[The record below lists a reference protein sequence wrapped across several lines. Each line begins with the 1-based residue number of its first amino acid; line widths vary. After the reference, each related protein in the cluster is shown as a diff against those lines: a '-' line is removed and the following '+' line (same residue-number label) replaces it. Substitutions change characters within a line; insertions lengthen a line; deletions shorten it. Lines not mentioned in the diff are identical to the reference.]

1 DALRVIKRGQG
12 PCGLVC
18 VSRQRLVI
26 EDVETDPLMADFRAL
41 AQAEGFRAVHCTP
54 MLAHD
59 GAILGVLAVH
69 LPQPC
74 RPGERETQLADI
86 CARKASVYLERYRA
100 EELAQER
107 ERRLRV
113 VLEASAVPFAVIGPI
128 VDADGEVR
136 DFRVRFVNRSA
147 ALTLRR
153 PAARLVD
160 APVSAVLPGLWDI
173 PLVYE
178 HCHAAA
184 VLGQVREFE
193 VQVPTEAGGHWFHI
207 VASPL
212 QSGAAVW
219 FADITERK
227 RQEAQLRESDRLK
240 DEFLAT
246 LAHEL

>member
-1 DALRVIKRGQG
+1 
-12 PCGLVC
+12 
-18 VSRQRLVI
+18 
-26 EDVETDPLMADFRAL
+26 
-41 AQAEGFRAVHCTP
+41 
-54 MLAHD
+54 
-59 GAILGVLAVH
+59 
-69 LPQPC
+69 
-74 RPGERETQLADI
+74 
-86 CARKASVYLERYRA
+86 
-100 EELAQER
+100 
-107 ERRLRV
+107 
-113 VLEASAVPFAVIGPI
+113 
-128 VDADGEVR
+128 
-136 DFRVRFVNRSA
+136 
-147 ALTLRR
+147 
-153 PAARLVD
+153 
-160 APVSAVLPGLWDI
+160 LWDI

-246 LAHEL
+246 LAHELRNPLAPIRQAAQVAQRVGADNDEMRWCFDVIERQVQHMALMLDDLLDVSRITRGVLK